1 MSALSPNARPE
12 APAPAAGAEA
22 PPAAPGFADRPWSD
36 VAALPRELWLPA
48 LVNSSGRPA
57 PRLAELPAWRAAL
70 LAGELPP
77 AEALLGDAE
86 AVAPL
91 RAAFGTL
98 GLPEAARALP
108 AVAEQVLRTAL
119 WHLDTLIDRP
129 ADQPR
134 DEAIAAMVAAFRAE
148 WDTLGADLAD
158 LLGLLKDL
166 GELGELEWDG
176 LAGQLRRRE
185 LHEARDLMALMRRQT
200 ELAALI
206 ARLGRQRPDSSPPQP
221 QPQAES
227 PRRRRGA
234 AVDTRLPGAPGEI
247 TGVRPGR
254 DLARMLPAEAA
265 QFGHPLLHRLW
276 RARLAESRL
285 MVWDEAAV
293 WPEPRPGAPEQWV
306 AAAARAA
313 PPPAARGPM
322 LVCVD
327 TSGSMRG
334 APERVAKAV
343 VLEAARVARRE
354 GRGCHVLAFG
364 GAGEVLEHRLGFN
377 AQGLDALLDFIGQSF
392 DGGTDLAQ
400 PIRTALQRVQAEG
413 WQQADLLVVSD
424 GEFGCTAATLD
435 ALDQA
440 RAALGLKVCGLLVGD
455 RETLGLLEL
464 CDELHW
470 VRDWRRHHP
479 DPAAQAGGHS
489 PVHSKSLT
497 ALYFP
502 NALSERAR
510 RGLAA
515 QGGTDEPGS
524 PTRPPLRG

>member
-1 MSALSPNARPE
+1 MPSVPATLQ
-12 APAPAAGAEA
+12 PAPGFDA
-22 PPAAPGFADRPWSD
+22 PPSGPPAFADRPWSA
-36 VAALPRELWLPA
+36 VTALPRGLWLPA
-48 LVNSSGRPA
+48 LVNSSGTPA
-57 PRLAELPAWRAAL
+57 PRLAELPGWRAAL

-77 AEALLGDAE
+77 PDALLGDAE

-91 RAAFGTL
+91 REAL
-98 GLPEAARALP
+98 GALELPRLARGLP

-129 ADQPR
+129 AGQPR
-134 DEAIAAMVAAFRAE
+134 GEAVAAMVAAFRAE
-148 WDTLGADLAD
+148 WDTLGADLSD
-158 LLGLLKDL
+158 LLGLLQDL

-185 LHEARDLMALMRRQT
+185 LHEARDLMALMRRQA
-200 ELAALI
+200 ELATLI
-206 ARLGRQRPDSSPPQP
+206 ARLGRQRPSSAPPQAP
-221 QPQAES
+221 PQAES
-227 PRRRRGA
+227 SRRRRGA
-234 AVDTRLPGAPGEI
+234 AVDTRLHGAPGEI

-254 DLARMLPAEAA
+254 ELARMLPSEAA

-293 WPEPRPGAPEQWV
+293 WPEARPGAPLQWV
-306 AAAARAA
+306 GTAPQAA
-313 PPPAARGPM
+313 PPPVERGPM
-322 LVCVD
+322 LVCID

-364 GAGEVLEHRLGFN
+364 GAGEVVEHRLAFD
-377 AQGLDALLDFIGQSF
+377 ARGLDALLDFIGQSF
-392 DGGTDLAQ
+392 DGGTDLAR
-400 PIRTALQRVQAEG
+400 PIATAVQRVQAEG

-424 GEFGCTAATLD
+424 GEFGCTAATLET
-435 ALDQA
+435 LDQA
-440 RAALGLKVCGLLVGD
+440 RATLGLRVCGLLVGD

-479 DPAAQAGGHS
+479 DPSAQAGGHS

-510 RGLAA
+510 RGRAA
-515 QGGTDEPGS
+515 QGGADAADPPS
-524 PTRPPLRG
+524 APTPAGG